1 MKHHRR
7 RRRAGDDMI
16 RPVSTGACG
25 VIVAA
30 GIGSAVMVGGVGIA
44 IASSDTGTQ
53 ATQSAEADKDATRP
67 VRPGPKR
74 HGAPAPEPSRSGRAE
89 HANHV
94 PAPPLPDLRPAHARS
109 VRPDGG
115 ALAEQRTGTRP
126 AAAVETASI
135 PTPVAAPTARA
146 AAKASSGWLSSL
158 VAKFNNQT
166 PRLYPAQHGQ
176 GPTGVVSG
184 SLHAVDPDSPL
195 LAFTVTTSPTHG
207 VAAVSPDGSWTYTP
221 DPPTAAAGGID
232 SFRVTVSDA
241 PSGFA
246 IHGLAGLLHL
256 LSFGLLGSQGDTS
269 TATVTVSVSAVAAAN
284 NPPVGRASITG
295 GDPAT
300 GRVDGTVTG
309 TDPDGDVLSFS
320 APAATP
326 KGALSINASTG
337 AFAYLPTAT
346 ARHAAARTGATT
358 AETTD
363 SVVVTITDGRGGT
376 AHVPLTVQISPAN
389 TPPVV
394 GSTVVGTPGPA
405 TGVVAGQVTATD
417 SDSDSL
423 VFTAPPATAKGAVTI
438 DAVTGAFTFTPTSAA
453 RQQAAAPDATDA
465 DRTDSFAIDITDGH
479 GGTASAAV
487 TVSVSPADQ
496 PPASAEQLR
505 PADLSFEGFFRVP
518 TGQLA
523 AGQYA
528 TLAYGGA
535 ALASRIV
542 DGQRHFFLTGHRYAN
557 DPVVEI
563 VSPAALGRTP
573 GAAPVADVW
582 RYWGDIYGGR
592 KITAEESDPTRANA
606 NWTEGLLW
614 DEAGQRLLWSYGNW
628 YAALAVNNPVL
639 GATEFDADG
648 SSTTQGAWRTTAPS
662 QQTRSFAVFLSPAV
676 SAAAGGATIGLGG
689 KMQSINA
696 TASWGPSLY
705 VIDSATGD
713 SGTAL
718 PADALSSHPI
728 APAGQR
734 TPRSADYD
742 VARNPDGSLDS
753 AGTLPPVNGV
763 GFWTELDETTG
774 AVFAHNGSQTRS
786 ALIYTGGQ
794 ASGLI
799 WYGPDGEHGVTDGRG
814 YNGSGNHAENF
825 RPMLW
830 LVSEADLVAVAEG
843 RLAPEN
849 LNPYAAVDLLEQ
861 FPELAFLN
869 GLSAGQPVFAE
880 DEGRLYVPFVGGDTE
895 GGEPYPLIAV
905 FSLAS

>member
-1 MKHHRR
+1 
-7 RRRAGDDMI
+7 MI

-30 GIGSAVMVGGVGIA
+30 GLGSAVMVSGIGIA
-44 IASSDTGTQ
+44 TASSDPGTR
-53 ATQSAEADKDATRP
+53 ATQSAEADKDVSRP
-67 VRPGPKR
+67 VRPGPER
-74 HGAPAPEPSRSGRAE
+74 QGALVPEPSASGRAAP
-89 HANHV
+89 ANHV
-94 PAPPLPDLRPAHARS
+94 PAQPLPDLKPAPGRSARPT
-109 VRPDGG
+109 GG
-115 ALAEQRTGTRP
+115 ALAAQWTAPRP
-126 AAAVETASI
+126 AATSE
-135 PTPVAAPTARA
+135 PTAMPAPVGLPEPRA

-158 VAKFNNQT
+158 VAQFNNQT
-166 PRLYPAQHGQ
+166 PRLYPTQDRQ
-176 GPTGVVSG
+176 NPTGVVSG
-184 SLHAVDPDSPL
+184 SLHAVDPDSPR
-195 LAFTVTTSPTHG
+195 LAFTVTASPTHG

-256 LSFGLLGSQGDTS
+256 LSFGLFGSRGDSS
-269 TATVTVSVSAVAAAN
+269 TATVTVSVSAVAAPN

-295 GDPAT
+295 GDPVT

-309 TDPDGDVLSFS
+309 SDPDGDVLSFS
-320 APAATP
+320 APAATS
-326 KGALSINASTG
+326 KGALGINATTG
-337 AFAYLPTAT
+337 AFTYLPTAT
-346 ARHAAARTGATT
+346 ARHAAARIGATT

-363 SVVVTITDGRGGT
+363 SAVVTITDGRGGT

-389 TPPVV
+389 IAPAV
-394 GSTVVGTPGPA
+394 GATVVGTPGPT

-417 SDSDSL
+417 SDSDSM
-423 VFTAPPATAKGAVTI
+423 VFTAPTTTTKGTVTI
-438 DAVTGAFTFTPTSAA
+438 NAITGAFTFTPTSAA
-453 RQQAAAPDATDA
+453 RRQAAAPDATDA
-465 DRTDSFAIDITDGH
+465 DRTDSFAIDIVDGH

-487 TVSVSPADQ
+487 IVAVSPADQ
-496 PPASAEQLR
+496 PPAGEQLR
-505 PADLSFEGFFRVP
+505 PADVSFEGFFRVP

-523 AGQYA
+523 VGQYA

-535 ALASRIV
+535 ALASRMV

-563 VSPAALGRTP
+563 VSPATLGRTP

-639 GATEFDADG
+639 GATELNADG
-648 SSTTQGAWRTTAPS
+648 SPTVQGAWRTTAPS
-662 QQTRSFAVFLSPAV
+662 QQTRSFAMFLSPAV
-676 SAAAGGATIGLGG
+676 SAATGGASIGLGG

-718 PADALSSHPI
+718 PARALSSHPI
-728 APAGQR
+728 TPAGQR
-734 TPRSADYD
+734 TPRSADYE

-799 WYGPDGEHGVTDGRG
+799 WYGPDREHGVADGRG

-830 LVSEADLVAVAEG
+830 LVSEADLAAVAEG

-849 LNPYAAVDLLEQ
+849 LNPYAAVDLTEQ
-861 FPELAFLN
+861 FPELAFLS

-880 DEGRLYVPFVGGDTE
+880 DEGRLYVPFVGGDTV

-905 FSLAS
+905 FSLAP